1 MVEHRYFISFF
12 ITSLVYLA
20 LAGSY
25 FFFRD
30 TLLIAEQKAT
40 DNTICMCLSE
50 FVPEPVVPPKEEPIE
65 EEPVEEVIE
74 EPVKEEPIVEE
85 EPLKE
90 EPPIEEKPKEEPV
103 IKKEPVIPIEPPKP
117 KTPPKPEKKK
127 EPAKKKPKKP
137 TPPKPAPKKAAAPK
151 GAAAM
156 AAVKKGT
163 AQKDNVAR
171 KNAFLA
177 AIRQKINQNK
187 SYPLIA
193 KRRGMQGKVT
203 VQFTILS
210 NGSVADIKLSGSKI
224 FHASARQAI
233 QKAFPVNTAGK
244 PFSFPIV
251 VNLTL
256 EYRLTQN

>member
-50 FVPEPVVPPKEEPIE
+50 FVPEPVVLPK

-74 EPVKEEPIVEE
+74 EPIKEEEPIVEE

-90 EPPIEEKPKEEPV
+90 EPIIEEKPKEEPFLE
-103 IKKEPVIPIEPPKP
+103 KEPIIPVEPPKP
-117 KTPPKPEKKK
+117 KTPPKPKPEKKK
-127 EPAKKKPKKP
+127 EPVKKKP

-163 AQKDNVAR
+163 AQKDKDAQ

-203 VQFTILS
+203 AQFSILS
-210 NGSVADIKLSGSKI
+210 NGSVAEIKLSGSKI

-251 VNLTL
+251 VNLSL

>member
-12 ITSLVYLA
+12 ITSLIYLA

-50 FVPEPVVPPKEEPIE
+50 FVPEPVVPPAEEPVEEVI

-74 EPVKEEPIVEE
+74 EPVKEEEPIV
-85 EPLKE
+85 
-90 EPPIEEKPKEEPV
+90 EEKPKEEPV
-103 IKKEPVIPIEPPKP
+103 LEKEPIIPVEPPKP
-117 KTPPKPEKKK
+117 KTPPKPKPEKKK
-127 EPAKKKPKKP
+127 EPVKKKPM
-137 TPPKPAPKKAAAPK
+137 PPKPAPKKAAAPK

-156 AAVKKGT
+156 AAVKQGT

-193 KRRGMQGKVT
+193 KRRGMQGKVIA
-203 VQFTILS
+203 QFTILS

-233 QKAFPVNTAGK
+233 QKAFPVNAAGK

-251 VNLTL
+251 VNLAL

>member
-12 ITSLVYLA
+12 ITSLIYLA

-50 FVPEPVVPPKEEPIE
+50 FVPEPVVPPKEEPVE
-65 EEPVEEVIE
+65 EVVEEPVEE
-74 EPVKEEPIVEE
+74 PIKEE

-90 EPPIEEKPKEEPV
+90 EPFIEEKPKEEPV
-103 IKKEPVIPIEPPKP
+103 IKKEPIIPIEPPKP
-117 KTPPKPEKKK
+117 KPKPEKKK
-127 EPAKKKPKKP
+127 EPVKKKP

-177 AIRQKINQNK
+177 AIRQKINKNK

-203 VQFTILS
+203 AQFTILS
-210 NGSVADIKLSGSKI
+210 NGSVAEIKLSGSKI

-251 VNLTL
+251 VNLSL

>member
-12 ITSLVYLA
+12 ITSLIYLA

-50 FVPEPVVPPKEEPIE
+50 FVPEPVVPPAEEPVEEVI

-74 EPVKEEPIVEE
+74 EPVKEEEPIV
-85 EPLKE
+85 
-90 EPPIEEKPKEEPV
+90 EEKPKEEPV
-103 IKKEPVIPIEPPKP
+103 LEKEPIIPVEPPKP
-117 KTPPKPEKKK
+117 KTPPKPKPEKKK
-127 EPAKKKPKKP
+127 EPVKKKPM
-137 TPPKPAPKKAAAPK
+137 PPKPAPKKAAAPK

-156 AAVKKGT
+156 AAVKQGT
-163 AQKDNVAR
+163 AQKDNVAQ

-193 KRRGMQGKVT
+193 KRRGMQGKVIA
-203 VQFTILS
+203 QFTILS

-233 QKAFPVNTAGK
+233 QKAFPVNAAGK

-251 VNLTL
+251 VNLAL